1 MKVNYSMEKFKI
13 RTGLFKHE
21 YRYVIFKN
29 VVNHGIAS
37 RKIYWGTYSECKDYL
52 GKLREL

>member
-1 MKVNYSMEKFKI
+1 MEKFKI

-37 RKIYWGTYSECKDYL
+37 RKIYWGTYSECKNYL
-52 GKLREL
+52 NNLTNK